1 MEHDRLTRARV
12 LEKDLDAV
20 VSGEER
26 AGGCI
31 CRIHFPLL
39 VTTIANTTK
48 SVRKR

>member
-31 CRIHFPLL
+31 I
-39 VTTIANTTK
+39 
-48 SVRKR
+48 